1 MCVTDLYTIKFKS
14 VVYVHRA
21 IAFSTYLLCRE
32 ICFRPYFSGD
42 YLSFRN
48 GKSAQATQG
57 DGLSPTKRLEGL
69 IMGLSDF
76 HAMMN
81 LLDIIYKSCF
91 SVSMLTVSVRD
102 TRRVTVNLSDFV
114 SVNYPPT
121 LYTKSIHRHSFCA
134 IFAGLGT

>member
-1 MCVTDLYTIKFKS
+1 
-14 VVYVHRA
+14 
-21 IAFSTYLLCRE
+21 
-32 ICFRPYFSGD
+32 
-42 YLSFRN
+42 
-48 GKSAQATQG
+48 
-57 DGLSPTKRLEGL
+57 
-69 IMGLSDF
+69 MGLSDF

-114 SVNYPPT
+114 SVNYPHT
-121 LYTKSIHRHSFCA
+121 LYTKSIHRHSFWA